1 MTPFFQTS
9 HRSLAYQ
16 FTVNAPLLCPMFSIF
31 KKILHFQPCF
41 GQNSSSLDQNF
52 SKFSF
57 LRPLFCK
64 ENPLPRPYILKPAW
78 HISTKKKVECPPR
91 GPDLCFLKEQLDFQK
106 YTESVDIFL
115 QIKYQPNI
123 HQRQWYDMR
132 SHDCNFY
139 RNQTLGRR
147 IDHLFVFFWTSE
159 IEYFDN

>member
-1 MTPFFQTS
+1 MRM
-9 HRSLAYQ
+9 RSVRNCVLPGYIQHCMDLQLAVDPYKRP
-16 FTVNAPLLCPMFSIF
+16 VLLKARI
-31 KKILHFQPCF
+31 
-41 GQNSSSLDQNF
+41 
-52 SKFSF
+52 
-57 LRPLFCK
+57 
-64 ENPLPRPYILKPAW
+64 
-78 HISTKKKVECPPR
+78 
-91 GPDLCFLKEQLDFQK
+91 DFRK

-159 IEYFDN
+159 IEHFDS